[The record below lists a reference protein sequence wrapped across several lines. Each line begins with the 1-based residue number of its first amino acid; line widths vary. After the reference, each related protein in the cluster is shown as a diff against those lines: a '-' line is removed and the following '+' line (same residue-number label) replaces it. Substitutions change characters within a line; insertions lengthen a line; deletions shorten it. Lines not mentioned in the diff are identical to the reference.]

1 MIGCASPGSH
11 LRPGTQQAVI
21 LAIVCS
27 IVGTAFNITPFILG
41 ASMVADVVE
50 DSEDQTVGGPKACS
64 SRARSSSRN
73 AHSGVVSSLMLAAA
87 GFPDKA
93 VPGRVPSAT
102 LDRLRL
108 IYAVTYI
115 CFALVAAYIFT
126 RFPCGRDE
134 HEARLARLTR
144 QPIG

>member
-1 MIGCASPGSH
+1 
-11 LRPGTQQAVI
+11 VI

-64 SRARSSSRN
+64 SRARSSSRD
-73 AHSGVVSSLMLAAA
+73 AHSGVDIFVSSLMLAAA

-93 VPGRVPSAT
+93 VPWHVPSAT

-115 CFALVAAYIFT
+115 CFALGSAYIFT

-134 HEARLARLTR
+134 HEARLARLTC